1 MTDDEVRMK
10 MAEFL
15 GISLEEF
22 DRRMA
27 IQAERERLIASVT
40 DQQLEARFGFVPEGD
55 ELEHLRRDMRVHV
68 LGLPPD
74 SSRCPDCGGTGDSF
88 RSPAGIVRCR
98 TCGGH
103 GWLAGG

>member
-1 MTDDEVRMK
+1 MNDDQFRAM
-10 MAEFL
+10 MAEHL

-40 DQQLEARFGFVPEGD
+40 DEQLEEKFGFVPEGD
-55 ELEHLRRDMRVHV
+55 ELEHLRRDMRITV
-68 LGLPPD
+68 LGLQPD

-103 GWLAGG
+103 GWVGGW

>member
-1 MTDDEVRMK
+1 MIDDELREY

-27 IQAERERLIASVT
+27 IQAERERLIASVS
-40 DQQLEARFGFVPEGD
+40 DEQLEEKFGFVPEGD

-68 LGLPPD
+68 LGMPPD

-98 TCGGH
+98 ACGGH
-103 GWLAGG
+103 GWVSGW

>member
-1 MTDDEVRMK
+1 MTDDERRAN

-27 IQAERERLIASVT
+27 IQAERERLIASVS
-40 DQQLEARFGFVPEGD
+40 DEQLEEKFGFVPEGD

-74 SSRCPDCGGTGDSF
+74 SSRCPDCRGTGDSF

-98 TCGGH
+98 TCGGL